1 MLILRLFSVTIGE
14 FISSLQKNKKKYS
27 GYCIAEKNYFR
38 DSHPANAFY
47 YDYTPR
53 IGPLILGKIFK
64 MFFGSLFFILPVS
77 KRCRHRLNMG
87 WTIVHPADKIIM

>member
-14 FISSLQKNKKKYS
+14 FISSLQKKIKKYS

-53 IGPLILGKIFK
+53 IGPLILGKIFYDFVFLLYERIGRQTLTK
-64 MFFGSLFFILPVS
+64 FEPF
-77 KRCRHRLNMG
+77 RL
-87 WTIVHPADKIIM
+87 